1 MFIVRWLIDL
11 IDSILF
17 SFAMHKECPAHMG
30 LRDTEN
36 TVAVV
41 SSQNNKLFYSS
52 VLKYS
57 AFSAKFRK

>member
-1 MFIVRWLIDL
+1 MFMVRSLIDL

-17 SFAMHKECPAHMG
+17 SFRPAHVG

-36 TVAVV
+36 TVAVD

-57 AFSAKFRK
+57 AFSL